1 MKSILIG
8 ALASLLLTGAATAED
23 DDRQEQQREHG
34 KPPKVAL
41 EACAAAVQGDQ
52 CSFEGRRGESLE
64 GTCEAPADKPLACR
78 PEGPPPPRSLQQ
90 QKE

>member
-1 MKSILIG
+1 MKFILISALVSIL
-8 ALASLLLTGAATAED
+8 LSGAASAED
-23 DDRQEQQREHG
+23 EDKKEQQREHR
-34 KPPKVAL
+34 KPPEVAF

-64 GTCEAPADKPLACR
+64 GSCEAPADKPLACR
-78 PEGPPPPRSLQQ
+78 PEGAPPPRSHQQ